1 MATSNALVYYH
12 ELVKAGI
19 PDEQAFNQAMAFDNA
34 ISHLATKEYL
44 QHLETRTDSKFD
56 LVRKDIANLET
67 RTDFKFDLARQDI
80 ANLETR
86 TDSKFDLARQ
96 DIANLETR
104 TDSKFDLARQDL
116 KTEIGLLRSEMSINH
131 RWIMA
136 FLIAGLGGIIGMLC
150 K

>member
-67 RTDFKFDLARQDI
+67 RI
-80 ANLETR
+80 
-86 TDSKFDLARQ
+86 DSKFDLARQ

>member
-44 QHLETRTDSKFD
+44 QHLETR
-56 LVRKDIANLET
+56 I
-67 RTDFKFDLARQDI
+67 
-80 ANLETR
+80 
-86 TDSKFDLARQ
+86 
-96 DIANLETR
+96 
-104 TDSKFDLARQDL
+104 DSKFDLARQDL

>member
-67 RTDFKFDLARQDI
+67 RTDSKFDLVRKDI

-86 TDSKFDLARQ
+86 
-96 DIANLETR
+96 I
-104 TDSKFDLARQDL
+104 DSKFDLARQDL

>member
-34 ISHLATKEYL
+34 ISHLVTKENL

-56 LVRKDIANLET
+56 LLRK
-67 RTDFKFDLARQDI
+67 
-80 ANLETR
+80 
-86 TDSKFDLARQ
+86 
-96 DIANLETR
+96 
-104 TDSKFDLARQDL
+104 DL
-116 KTEIGLLRSEMSINH
+116 KTEIGLVRSEMDINH

-136 FLIAGLGGIIGMLC
+136 FLIAGLGGIIGILC

>member
-67 RTDFKFDLARQDI
+67 RI
-80 ANLETR
+80 
-86 TDSKFDLARQ
+86 
-96 DIANLETR
+96 
-104 TDSKFDLARQDL
+104 DSKFDLARQDL

>member
-67 RTDFKFDLARQDI
+67 RI
-80 ANLETR
+80 
-86 TDSKFDLARQ
+86 DSKFDLVKK

>member
-34 ISHLATKEYL
+34 ISHLVTKENL

-56 LVRKDIANLET
+56 LVRKD
-67 RTDFKFDLARQDI
+67 
-80 ANLETR
+80 
-86 TDSKFDLARQ
+86 
-96 DIANLETR
+96 
-104 TDSKFDLARQDL
+104 L
-116 KTEIGLLRSEMSINH
+116 KTEIGLVRSEMDINH

-136 FLIAGLGGIIGMLC
+136 FLIAGLGGIIGILC

>member
-44 QHLETRTDSKFD
+44 QHLETRTDS
-56 LVRKDIANLET
+56 
-67 RTDFKFDLARQDI
+67 KFDLARQDI

>member
-56 LVRKDIANLET
+56 LVRK
-67 RTDFKFDLARQDI
+67 DI

>member
-56 LVRKDIANLET
+56 L
-67 RTDFKFDLARQDI
+67 
-80 ANLETR
+80 
-86 TDSKFDLARQ
+86 
-96 DIANLETR
+96 
-104 TDSKFDLARQDL
+104 ARQDL

>member
-96 DIANLETR
+96 D
-104 TDSKFDLARQDL
+104 L

>member
-34 ISHLATKEYL
+34 ISHLVTKENL
-44 QHLETRTDSKFD
+44 QH
-56 LVRKDIANLET
+56 
-67 RTDFKFDLARQDI
+67 
-80 ANLETR
+80 
-86 TDSKFDLARQ
+86 
-96 DIANLETR
+96 LETR

-116 KTEIGLLRSEMSINH
+116 KTEIGLLRSEISINH

-136 FLIAGLGGIIGMLC
+136 FLIAGLGAIIGILC

>member
-67 RTDFKFDLARQDI
+67 RTDFKFDLARQ
-80 ANLETR
+80 E
-86 TDSKFDLARQ
+86 
-96 DIANLETR
+96 IANLETR